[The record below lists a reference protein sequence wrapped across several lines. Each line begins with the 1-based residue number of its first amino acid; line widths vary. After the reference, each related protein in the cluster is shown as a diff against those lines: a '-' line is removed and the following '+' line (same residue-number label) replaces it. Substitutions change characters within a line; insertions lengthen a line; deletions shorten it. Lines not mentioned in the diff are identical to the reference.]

1 MPVADDEADKGR
13 PAWEDLIGNSDC
25 QQGDN
30 VSCNVSGNGNSNVN
44 GNGIS
49 TGNLISVV

>member
-30 VSCNVSGNGNSNVN
+30 VSCNGNGNVSGNV
-44 GNGIS
+44 NGIS
-49 TGNLISVV
+49 IGTGNLISVV